1 MPDEPRLEEQALSE
15 VAERTISA
23 QLDKVENLEVDVRTN
38 LLKMVQGQADSVSIA
53 GQGLV
58 MQKDIRVDQLEVHT
72 DRVAIDVL
80 SAILGQIELN
90 QPVDATARLVLT
102 EQDINRALNSDYIGS
117 KFKGLEVNV
126 DGEIVILEPQ
136 QMKIHLPGDGKVRF
150 KATMLLH
157 ERGNT
162 RQLGFNAAFRPRTDS
177 QPVMLEEFN
186 CSEGEGIS
194 LELTVAL
201 MNKVRE
207 LMNLPYFEVEGIVL
221 RVKQLD
227 VHEGSLTLHTQ
238 AYVRQMPE
246 LNRIVQEDIKL

>member
-15 VAERTISA
+15 VAEKRISA
-23 QLDKVENLEVDVRTN
+23 QLDEVENLDVDIRTN
-38 LLKMVQGQADSVSIA
+38 LLKMVQGQVDSVSIA
-53 GQGLV
+53 GQGMV
-58 MQKDIRVDQLEVHT
+58 MQKDIRLHELEVRT
-72 DRVAIDVL
+72 DSVAIDVL

-102 EQDINRALNSDYIGS
+102 EQDINRALNSGYIRS
-117 KFKGLEVNV
+117 NFQGLEVNV
-126 DGEIVILEPQ
+126 DGEIVTLEPQ
-136 QMKIHLPGDGKVRF
+136 QMKIHLPGGGKVRF

-162 RQLGFNAAFRPRTDS
+162 RQLGFNAAFQPRTDS

-194 LELTVAL
+194 LELTIAL

-207 LMNLPYFEVEGIVL
+207 LLNLPYFELEGIAL

-238 AYVRQMPE
+238 AYVRQIPE

>member
-1 MPDEPRLEEQALSE
+1 MPDEPRPEAQALSE
-15 VAERTISA
+15 VAEMSLSA
-23 QLDKVENLEVDVRTN
+23 QLDEIENLDVDVRTN

-58 MQKDIRVDQLEVHT
+58 MQKDIRVHELEVHT
-72 DRVAIDVL
+72 DKIAIDLL

-90 QPVDATARLVLT
+90 RPVDATARLVLT
-102 EQDINRALNSDYIGS
+102 EQDINRALNSDYIRH
-117 KFKGLEVNV
+117 KFPCFEVNV
-126 DGEIVILEPQ
+126 DGEIVGLEPQ
-136 QMKIHLPGDGKVRF
+136 QMKIHLSGGSKVRF
-150 KATMLLH
+150 RGTILLH

-162 RQLGFNAAFRPRTDS
+162 RQVGFNAAFRPRTHS

-207 LMNLPYFEVEGIVL
+207 LMNLPYFEIEGVAL

-227 VHEGSLTLHTQ
+227 VHEGSLTLHTE
-238 AYVRQMPE
+238 AYVRQLPE
-246 LNRIVQEDIKL
+246 LNRIVKEDIKL